1 MKSSQQIDMRTVQDR
16 AAEIRRNWS
25 PRERDARRGLPPD
38 ATPWFAR
45 LISAAMPNRLQLLG
59 LRGKKNTPAWSN
71 SRTA

>member
-1 MKSSQQIDMRTVQDR
+1 MKSSRQIDMRMVHDR

-25 PRERDARRGLPPD
+25 PKERSARRGLPPD

-45 LISAAMPNRLQLLG
+45 LISAAMPNKLQVSELK
-59 LRGKKNTPAWSN
+59 GKKNSIAWSN